1 MKEYGDEDGMFWS
14 APIKVKGGAT
24 IPRRRPSIPDTG
36 WKPPQ
41 NFPDLSSAKRIA
53 IDVETHDPNL
63 ESMGPG
69 CYRGEC
75 ELVGVSIG
83 TDDGWRGYYP
93 IAHADSSN
101 FDKQAVLSW
110 LKTELG
116 RSNQEKVGANLYYDL
131 DVLGCE
137 GVPVAG
143 IKRDVQ
149 IAEPLLDENLY
160 EYNLESLAQ
169 RYLGEGKVE
178 DAMVRWARAAF
189 GCPENK
195 VKRYMK
201 EIPAS
206 LAGPYAE
213 GDVDLPLRI
222 LDLQERRLEQQGL
235 TALFDLESRLIDPLL
250 RMRQTGAPIDATRAQ
265 QVSDVLNSRYKAAID
280 RMGGAYHNDKTYMQK
295 VFDREGVDYPRTG
308 KGNASFRKQWLEHT
322 DHWLCKAV
330 VEARKYEKM
339 RGTFLE
345 GYLGKHNV
353 NGRIHCQFH
362 QLRGDQYGT
371 VSGRFSSSNPNLQNI
386 PSRDPELG
394 PLIRSL
400 FIPEAGKRWWKRDWS
415 QIEYRLIVHF
425 AAARAYEGAREAM
438 QRYIDDKSTDF
449 HQVVADIVGLKR
461 NEAKHINFGIAYGQ
475 GAALLAI
482 NLGVDIDTAKELLG
496 RVRANAPFITKLN
509 EWCMNEVQ
517 REGEILTLMKRRRR
531 FNLWEQRNAPSSTN
545 YNDVEAVRLPKA
557 EAEKRW
563 GPQGIR
569 RAGSHKGLNAMIQG
583 SAADIM
589 KKAMV
594 DIWDAGIFDVLPIHL
609 TVHDELDGSVGDSK
623 EELEALAELHHI
635 MEHCVPLSIPLLAEG
650 GIGDSWG
657 ALK

>member
-1 MKEYGDEDGMFWS
+1 MKEHGDEDGMFWS
-14 APIKVKGGAT
+14 DPIKVKTGASL
-24 IPRRRPSIPDTG
+24 PRRRPSIPDTG
-36 WKPPQ
+36 WRPPAY
-41 NFPDLSSAKRIA
+41 FPDLSSAKRIA

-69 CYRGEC
+69 IYRGDC

-83 TDDGWRGYYP
+83 TDDGFRGYYP
-93 IAHADSSN
+93 IAHADSAN
-101 FDKQAVLSW
+101 FPKEHVLSW
-110 LKTELG
+110 LKVELA
-116 RSNQEKVGANLYYDL
+116 RQHQDKVGANLYYDL
-131 DVLGCE
+131 DVLGAE
-137 GVPVAG
+137 GVKIAG

-149 IAEPLLDENLY
+149 IAEPLIDENLY
-160 EYNLESLAQ
+160 EYNLESLSQ
-169 RYLGEGKVE
+169 RYLGVGKE
-178 DAMVRWARAAF
+178 EEAMTRWAQAAF
-189 GCPENK
+189 GCSK
-195 VKRYMK
+195 KGVKKFMK
-201 EIPAS
+201 EIPAV

-213 GDVDLPLRI
+213 GDVDRPLRI
-222 LDLQERRLEQQGL
+222 LEMQEKILDAQGL
-235 TALFDLESRLIDPLL
+235 MPLFDLESRLVDPLL
-250 RMRQTGAPIDATRAQ
+250 RMRQTGVPIDPSRAE
-265 QVSDVLNSRYKAAID
+265 QVREMLDSRYKAAVAT
-280 RMGGAYHNDKTYMQK
+280 MGGAYQNDKTYMQK

-330 VEARKYEKM
+330 TEARKYEKM

-345 GYLGKHNV
+345 GYLGKYNTG
-353 NGRIHCQFH
+353 GRIHCQFN
-362 QLRGDQYGT
+362 QLRGDAYGT
-371 VSGRFSSSNPNLQNI
+371 VSGRFSSSHPNLQNI

-400 FIPEAGKRWWKRDWS
+400 FVPEAGKRWWKKDWS

-425 AAARAYEGAREAM
+425 AAAMALEGAREAM
-438 QRYIDDKSTDF
+438 MLYQSDKTTDF

-475 GAALLAI
+475 GALLLAL
-482 NLGVDIDTAKELLG
+482 NLGVDIDTARELLG

-509 EWCMNEVQ
+509 EWCMNEVT

-531 FNLWEQRNAPSSTN
+531 FNLWEQRDARTSTN
-545 YNDVEAVRLPKA
+545 YNDVESIKLPLDEA
-557 EAEKRW
+557 EAKW
-563 GPQGIR
+563 GKMKIK
-569 RAGSHKGLNAMIQG
+569 RAGTHKGLNAMIQG

-594 DIWDAGIFDVLPIHL
+594 DIWDAGLFDILPIHL

-623 EELEALAELHHI
+623 IEMEALAELHHI
-635 MEHCVPLSIPLLAEG
+635 MENCVSLSIPLLAEG
-650 GIGDSWG
+650 GIGPNWG